1 MNKFS
6 YRQNALMGFG
16 EISGSN
22 GVVCPKPRR
31 GGHGLFNFASV
42 QPNEPFITNPP
53 LFQINREAEGCDF
66 KAGNELLDMILTKG
80 TYDVEC
86 SNFQLD
92 SSPPF
97 FCGSPPSRASNPLI
111 QDVHFGDNNFAAPI
125 PPIPKSATPSPPFS
139 SSGRVTGGGCVRM
152 KFGNNSAPVKIE
164 GFNCRGIS
172 AVA

>member
-1 MNKFS
+1 
-6 YRQNALMGFG
+6 MGFL
-16 EISGSN
+16 ERFPGSN

-42 QPNEPFITNPP
+42 QPTNPLSP
-53 LFQINREAEGCDF
+53 
-66 KAGNELLDMILTKG
+66 ILH
-80 TYDVEC
+80 C
-86 SNFQLD
+86 SK
-92 SSPPF
+92 SST
-97 FCGSPPSRASNPLI
+97 ASNPLI